1 MKRNLQAL
9 AVILLLGAVKLPL
22 EQRATHSLREL
33 KLLSPPPDISLRDSL
48 GQAGMA
54 ATLGGL
60 RSLVASIMYLQA
72 FNAWTRVDWASVDTY
87 STLSTL
93 LLPRFTSYWKEH
105 ADHMSYD
112 AASYYLNNKEVNA
125 AVRGKLFNDYVA
137 RGIAVLQEG
146 LKVMPDNGLLWLD
159 LAEIYQRRAYEPV
172 KAAEAYLQVFRLTQ
186 NQRWARFA
194 GYQYA
199 ETADPELWQKAY
211 DLLKKSY
218 DLGQKLPS
226 VIVTLKKLETKL
238 KLPEAQRI
246 PEKVLP
252 MPDNMSPLPE

>member
-1 MKRNLQAL
+1 MKRNLQAM
-9 AVILLLGAVKLPL
+9 AVILLLGAIKLPL

-33 KLLSPPPDISLRDSL
+33 KLLSPPPDSSLLANL

-54 ATLGGL
+54 GTLGGL

-72 FNAWTRVDWASVDTY
+72 FNAWTRVDWANVDTY

-93 LLPRFTSYWKEH
+93 LMPRFTSYWKEH

-112 AASYYLNNKEVNA
+112 AASYYLNNKEINA
-125 AVRGKLFNDYVA
+125 AVRGKLFNDHVA

-146 LKVMPDNGLLWLD
+146 LKAMPDNAVLWLN
-159 LAEIYQRRAYEPV
+159 LAEIYQRRAFEPA
-172 KAAEAYLQVFRLTQ
+172 KAADAYLEVFRLTK

-199 ETADPELWQKAY
+199 ETADPELWKKAY
-211 DLLKKSY
+211 DLLKASY
-218 DLGQKLPS
+218 DLGQKTPS
-226 VIVTLKKLETKL
+226 LIVTLKKLEIKL
-238 KLPEAQRI
+238 KVAESQLI
-246 PEKVLP
+246 PEKV
-252 MPDNMSPLPE
+252 MPAPENKPPIPE